1 MKPSFAPRHEA
12 LSTSPSRGTPFCTHM
27 SQPTA
32 DRMIAMDY
40 LRVKPRRGGFELL
53 DPLGQYVGFA
63 PTIVYARRFAEAVD
77 VPLSLE
83 GEAALEGRTPR
94 PWPDSWFKRL
104 ALVFR
109 RLVLGNSR

>member
-12 LSTSPSRGTPFCTHM
+12 PSASPQQGDTVL
-27 SQPTA
+27 QPQAHRSA

-40 LRVKPRRGGFELL
+40 LRVRPRRRGFELL

-63 PTIVYARRFAEAVD
+63 PTIVHARRFAEAAG

-83 GEAALEGRTPR
+83 GEAALEGHTPR
-94 PWPDSWFKRL
+94 WPDSWFKRFP
-104 ALVFR
+104 LVFR
-109 RLVLGNSR
+109 QLVLGNAR